1 MSMNMVGRSTEFRV
15 KVGSR
20 PTLQLT
26 ITDDAG
32 TAKNLS
38 NTVTY
43 ATGKWKVWKPDG
55 TLIINGNIT
64 YTTRASGIVT
74 YTLVTS
80 DTVIANA
87 GIKEAIVVVI
97 IDNINITNNEMRFI
111 SLGIS
116 SKK

>member
-15 KVGSR
+15 KVGSK

-43 ATGKWKVWKPDG
+43 NTGKWKVWKPDG
-55 TLIINGNIT
+55 TLVINGNIT
-64 YTTRASGIVT
+64 YATRASGIVT

-87 GIKEAIVVVI
+87 GNWSGEIELL
-97 IDNINITNNEMRFI
+97 D
-111 SLGIS
+111 SSGGIS
-116 SKK
+116 EQTKTFNFVLGSVT

>member
-1 MSMNMVGRSTEFRV
+1 MNMVGRSTEFRV
-15 KVGSR
+15 KVGSK

-43 ATGKWKVWKPDG
+43 NTGKWKVWKPDG
-55 TLIINGNIT
+55 TLVINGNIT
-64 YTTRASGIVT
+64 YATRASGIVT

-87 GIKEAIVVVI
+87 GNWSGEIELL
-97 IDNINITNNEMRFI
+97 D
-111 SLGIS
+111 SSGGIS
-116 SKK
+116 EQTKTFNFVIEESY